1 MIKVIVVDDERFVRM
16 GIVGETDWASLG
28 CEVVGEAENGLDAL
42 ELVHKKNP
50 DLMICD
56 IRMPKMNGLEM
67 LKKLREKSG
76 TGDLSDRVQR
86 VFLRQ
91 RGVEALCI

>member
-42 ELVHKKNP
+42 ELVHITDHQIRISGAD
-50 DLMICD
+50 DL
-56 IRMPKMNGLEM
+56 
-67 LKKLREKSG
+67 
-76 TGDLSDRVQR
+76 
-86 VFLRQ
+86 
-91 RGVEALCI
+91 